1 DTDRV
6 YIRRD
11 REGNVILSKYPEKPD
26 SWAPLLQMIEQ
37 AQVPQDFLVAED
49 RQQGIAIR
57 DPFGEEE

>member
-1 DTDRV
+1 M
-6 YIRRD
+6 
-11 REGNVILSKYPEKPD
+11 ILSKYPAKPD

-37 AQVPQDFLVAED
+37 TQVPQDFLVAED